1 MLARSTRSRAQSLS
15 HVHRASRADGTQNLF
30 EWDVKIPARKNSV
43 FYPALLPA
51 TITFT
56 ADYPDKPPK
65 VKFLP
70 IAGEPL
76 FHPNVYTDGGVCLSI
91 INPEGSRHAYGS
103 GGTWKPTMNLKTVL
117 NALQLFLD
125 EATSL
130 AAGRDEAYRLWK
142 VGTHRARCQAQVAK
156 LPEEC
161 KYEAE

>member
-1 MLARSTRSRAQSLS
+1 M
-15 HVHRASRADGTQNLF
+15 
-30 EWDVKIPARKNSV
+30 
-43 FYPALLPA
+43 
-51 TITFT
+51 
-56 ADYPDKPPK
+56 
-65 VKFLP
+65 
-70 IAGEPL
+70 
-76 FHPNVYTDGGVCLSI
+76 YTDGGVCLSI

-142 VGTHRARCQAQVAK
+142 AGTHRARCQAQVAK